1 MRKYWYL
8 IVPGILLSF
17 GLARA
22 YDNHD
27 FQVWN
32 TDVEELKINDKS
44 KVALEQEFRWGD
56 NANEFFYQHYDL
68 GYFYNSKKWLMVGGG
83 YRHVI
88 ELKSGKWKVENEP
101 YLSATLSGKL
111 AGCSVDSRSRLEY
124 NHFDYQEDAWRYR
137 NKFTVKLPW
146 KFTKFQIQP
155 YMAEEVFVKFAG
167 WSGFNQNR
175 LSGGLTMKIFKNLS
189 GEIYYML
196 QSSKSAG
203 IWKENNVLGTKFKLA
218 F

>member
-1 MRKYWYL
+1 MGKKYFL
-8 IVPGILLSF
+8 IAAISLLFFSW
-17 GLARA
+17 AQA
-22 YDNHD
+22 YETHD

-32 TDVEELKINDKS
+32 TDIEELKINKNS
-44 KVALEQEFRWGD
+44 KVAFEQEFRWGD

-68 GYFYNSKKWLMVGGG
+68 GYFYNWKKWLMVGGG

-101 YLSATLSGKL
+101 YLSATLSGKV
-111 AGCSVDSRSRLEY
+111 AGCSIDSRSRLEY
-124 NHFDYQEDAWRYR
+124 NHYDYQEDAWRYR
-137 NKFTVKLPW
+137 NKFTGKLPW
-146 KFTKFQIQP
+146 KFTKLEIQP
-155 YMAEEVFVKFAG
+155 YIADEVFVKFAG

-175 LSGGLTMKIFKNLS
+175 LSGGLTMKFFKNLN

-203 IWKENNVLGTKFKLA
+203 IWKENNVLGTKFKLS